1 MPILIE
7 IDYDARELTLSDID
21 ALDAISEILGD
32 D

>member
-1 MPILIE
+1 MGTLLE
-7 IDYDARELTLSDID
+7 LDYDARELTQSDID

>member
-7 IDYDARELTLSDID
+7 MDYDARELTQSDID

-32 D
+32 N